1 MIDLGNTA
9 GAQGN
14 LISDGSDATF
24 MQDVIEAS
32 QETPVIV
39 DFWAPWCGP
48 CKQLIP
54 ALEQAVTAAGGK
66 VKMVKINIDENPAV
80 AGQLRVQSIP
90 AVFGFA
96 GGRPVDGFMGAKP
109 ASEITEFVNKM
120 IQAGGADPQA
130 EQIENVLNAADLS
143 VEEGEHGE
151 AMQAYMKVLEI
162 EGDNLRAIAGLAKCY
177 IQLEETEAAR
187 EMLDELTDEHKADP
201 VIVSVLAA
209 LSLAEAAGDVGE
221 ADTLRAALEK
231 NPDDHQARYD
241 LALAL
246 MGAQDNAGALD
257 ELLELFRR
265 DREWN
270 EGAARTQM
278 MTLFESLTPTDPLIK
293 SGRRRLGSMVFT

>member
-1 MIDLGNTA
+1 MINLGNGTS
-9 GAQGN
+9 GEDN
-14 LISDGSDATF
+14 LITDGSDATF

-48 CKQLIP
+48 CKQLGP
-54 ALEQAVTAAGGK
+54 ALEQSVKAAGGK
-66 VKMVKINIDENPAV
+66 IKMVKINIDEHPAV

-96 GGRPVDGFMGAKP
+96 GGRPVDGFMGMKP
-109 ASEITEFVNKM
+109 PSEITEFIHKM
-120 IQAGGADPQA
+120 IEAGGGDPQA
-130 EQIENVLNAADLS
+130 EKLTAVLDAADLA
-143 VEEGEHGE
+143 VENGEHGE
-151 AMQAYMKVLEI
+151 AMQAYMKVLEV
-162 EGDNLRAIAGLAKCY
+162 EGDNLRAIAGLGKCY
-177 IQLEETEAAR
+177 IQLEELEAAR

-221 ADTLRAALEK
+221 ADTLRAVLDK
-231 NPDDHQARYD
+231 NPNDHQARYD

-246 MGAQDNAGALD
+246 MGAQDNSGALD

-270 EGAARTQM
+270 DEAARTQM
-278 MTLFESLTPTDPLIK
+278 MTLFDSLAPTDPLIK
-293 SGRRRLGSMVFT
+293 SGRRRLGSMVFV